1 MALHLSSH
9 ILDDRVI
16 IQVGGEIDVATSPEL
31 DEYLKLVM
39 NQSRPNLVLDFSGVT
54 LLCASGLTT
63 LLMAQREA
71 RLLGGS
77 LLVVAAQGIVARVF
91 RITGLDEGFGLRPT
105 VAEALAVSVPAGTG
119 ELRS

>member
-39 NQSRPNLVLDFSGVT
+39 NQSRPNLVLDFSRVT